1 MSNDVTNFAASLVE
15 MAKAMERVPELERQL
30 ANEIDLST
38 KELLRNSDLQVSLE
52 ASRRYAASLEQRCH
66 DLEVSRDAAE
76 LRFLEA
82 DDVVSTIKSVLRRT
96 MEDADSALKAIEPVV
111 EPTPV
116 EQSYEDAHPKPF
128 EPVAETYTY
137 EDAVR
142 GMENVVEVPSPSP
155 FPDTTPSTV
164 QSPDEGMG
172 KSEAGRPTHHD
183 TSTSQTNL
191 TQTTGYIASGEKPV
205 EMEASTSEAPSPV
218 PFASTTTPPN
228 PAHPSPA
235 TTSDVGSSQTEAA
248 DAKPVGPYVGH
259 KYMAVAGYIPRYD
272 WLAGGGTNEDY
283 DWRP

>member
-15 MAKAMERVPELERQL
+15 MAKAMERVPTLEMEINF
-30 ANEIDLST
+30 ANDRINGKDLQIT
-38 KELLRNSDLQVSLE
+38 DLQVSLE

-116 EQSYEDAHPKPF
+116 A
-128 EPVAETYTY
+128 EPVSVSTDPTIHSNPDQSSLGDQISQSTNQSGEFIGETIT
-137 EDAVR
+137 
-142 GMENVVEVPSPSP
+142 PSP

-164 QSPDEGMG
+164 QSAEDGMG
-172 KSEAGRPTHHD
+172 KSEVGPTVSTTITEPQNASLAGAESAD
-183 TSTSQTNL
+183 S
-191 TQTTGYIASGEKPV
+191 APV
-205 EMEASTSEAPSPV
+205 TSEAPSPV

-228 PAHPSPA
+228 PAHLSLV

-248 DAKPVGPYVGH
+248 DAKPIGPYFGRN
-259 KYMAVAGYIPRYD
+259 YMSVPGFISRLD
-272 WLAGGGTNEDY
+272 WLAGGGTNEGY

>member
-15 MAKAMERVPELERQL
+15 MAKAMERVPELEREVTDL
-30 ANEIDLST
+30 NEIATERLF
-38 KELLRNSDLQVSLE
+38 ELIERDKALE

-96 MEDADSALKAIEPVV
+96 MEDTDSALKAIEPVV
-111 EPTPV
+111 EPTPDV
-116 EQSYEDAHPKPF
+116 AFDVGTMTPI

-142 GMENVVEVPSPSP
+142 GMENVVEAPSPSP
-155 FPDTTPSTV
+155 FPDTTPSTAP
-164 QSPDEGMG
+164 SADEGIFKVDMEWSAAEDKG
-172 KSEAGRPTHHD
+172 KSET
-183 TSTSQTNL
+183 
-191 TQTTGYIASGEKPV
+191 
-205 EMEASTSEAPSPV
+205 
-218 PFASTTTPPN
+218 PFAPTSTPPN
-228 PAHPSPA
+228 PAHLSPV

-248 DAKPVGPYVGH
+248 DAKPKGPYFGRN
-259 KYMAVAGYIPRYD
+259 YMSVPGFISRLD
-272 WLAGGGTNEDY
+272 WLAGGGTNEGY

>member
-15 MAKAMERVPELERQL
+15 MAKAMERVPELEGDL
-30 ANEIDLST
+30 SKANNILHQTELMVIDL
-38 KELLRNSDLQVSLE
+38 EVSLE

-116 EQSYEDAHPKPF
+116 A
-128 EPVAETYTY
+128 EPVSGSITAMELSMNEPDQGSMY
-137 EDAVR
+137 ELVR
-142 GMENVVEVPSPSP
+142 EQAPLSP
-155 FPDTTPSTV
+155 FPDTTPSTD
-164 QSPDEGMG
+164 QSAEDGMG
-172 KSEAGRPTHHD
+172 KSDVDPT
-183 TSTSQTNL
+183 S
-191 TQTTGYIASGEKPV
+191 GVIASNPDLNESKSGSV
-205 EMEASTSEAPSPV
+205 NDFGATSMENATTTEHPTS
-218 PFASTTTPPN
+218 PFASTSTPPN
-228 PAHPSPA
+228 PAHQSPV

-248 DAKPVGPYVGH
+248 DAKPIGPYFGRN
-259 KYMAVAGYIPRYD
+259 YMSVPGFISRLD
-272 WLAGGGTNEDY
+272 WLAGGGTNEGY